1 MCTPEVLNP
10 IMDWRPYIDSNPGIL
25 FGKPVFKHTR
35 IPVDLLLEKL
45 AAGETME
52 GLLMAYPGLQKQAF
66 LAALAFAADTI
77 KNEVVYSIR

>member
-1 MCTPEVLNP
+1 M
-10 IMDWRPYIDSNPGIL
+10 MDWRPYIDSNPRVL
-25 FGKPVFKHTR
+25 FGKPVFKNTR

-52 GLLMAYPGLQKQAF
+52 GLLAAYPGLHKQAI

-77 KNEVVYSIR
+77 KNEVVYSNSPSTL